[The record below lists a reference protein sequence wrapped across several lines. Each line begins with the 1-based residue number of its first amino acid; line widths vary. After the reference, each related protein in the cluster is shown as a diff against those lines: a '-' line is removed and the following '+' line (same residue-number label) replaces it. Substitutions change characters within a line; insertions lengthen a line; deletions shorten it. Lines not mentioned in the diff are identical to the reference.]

1 MADINNMVSFL
12 WSVAD
17 LLRGRFQPREYQ
29 DVILPMTVLRRF
41 DAVIAPKQDE
51 VRITNEKFKDKI
63 EDMDPVLRKAA
74 GTAMYNTSRFDF
86 KRLLEDPANIDFNVQ
101 AYLNAYSPNVREIMD
116 NFDFRNTLARMAR
129 QKITFLV
136 FEKFQSADLH
146 PESWDNHSMGQI
158 FEELIRKFNEETNES
173 PGEHYT
179 PREIVRLMTEL
190 MLAGDEDSLA
200 THGLIRQVYDSCCGT
215 GGMLTIAKEHINSIN
230 PEVHVELSGQELNPK
245 TFAIAKSDM
254 LMVDPSGKEAD
265 NIRLGSTLSEDQFP
279 GMTYHYLISNPPYG
293 VEWKADKTEVMQEHK
308 LGRSGRFAPGL
319 PRVSDGQTLF
329 LLNMLAKMKSVSEG
343 GSRIAIV
350 MNGSPLFT
358 GDANSGESEIRR
370 YVMENDLVESIV
382 AVPEQM
388 FYNTGIATYIWVV
401 TNRKSSKRKGLV
413 QLINA
418 SGESFWTKMRKSL
431 GSKRRK
437 MEQGHIDRVMQLH
450 TAFDKD
456 TEYSKVYPTTFFGY
470 KKITVDRPLQLNFQ
484 ASQSRQ
490 DNLAMDKNFQK
501 LEESDQATVLA
512 ALATIGPQI
521 FTDRSEFQ
529 KQLLQHLKNNGLKLK
544 APAFKSILNA
554 LSERDSTAAVCKK
567 SNGETE
573 HDGTLRDTER
583 IPLDVPIK
591 AYMEK
596 EVLPHVPDAWVNS
609 TVTDANTGEVG
620 KVGYEI
626 NFNRYFYV
634 YQPPRPLSDIEGEIR
649 DLQDKINDLMG
660 KLFED
665 DDIDNDAD
673 KDDN

>member
-1 MADINNMVSFL
+1 
-12 WSVAD
+12 
-17 LLRGRFQPREYQ
+17 
-29 DVILPMTVLRRF
+29 
-41 DAVIAPKQDE
+41 
-51 VRITNEKFKDKI
+51 
-63 EDMDPVLRKAA
+63 
-74 GTAMYNTSRFDF
+74 
-86 KRLLEDPANIDFNVQ
+86 
-101 AYLNAYSPNVREIMD
+101 
-116 NFDFRNTLARMAR
+116 
-129 QKITFLV
+129 
-136 FEKFQSADLH
+136 
-146 PESWDNHSMGQI
+146 
-158 FEELIRKFNEETNES
+158 
-173 PGEHYT
+173 
-179 PREIVRLMTEL
+179 
-190 MLAGDEDSLA
+190 
-200 THGLIRQVYDSCCGT
+200 
-215 GGMLTIAKEHINSIN
+215 
-230 PEVHVELSGQELNPK
+230 
-245 TFAIAKSDM
+245 
-254 LMVDPSGKEAD
+254 
-265 NIRLGSTLSEDQFP
+265 
-279 GMTYHYLISNPPYG
+279 
-293 VEWKADKTEVMQEHK
+293 
-308 LGRSGRFAPGL
+308 
-319 PRVSDGQTLF
+319 
-329 LLNMLAKMKSVSEG
+329 
-343 GSRIAIV
+343 
-350 MNGSPLFT
+350 
-358 GDANSGESEIRR
+358 
-370 YVMENDLVESIV
+370 
-382 AVPEQM
+382 
-388 FYNTGIATYIWVV
+388 
-401 TNRKSSKRKGLV
+401 
-413 QLINA
+413 
-418 SGESFWTKMRKSL
+418 
-431 GSKRRK
+431 

-470 KKITVDRPLQLNFQ
+470 RKITVDRPLQLNFQ